1 MKNIH
6 IRNAWS
12 LVLSLVMILTML
24 PFGSYAE
31 GATETP
37 EQAVTTTLEYYQSV
51 NNKNLASFWDTL
63 AVYGA
68 KEQLRDGT
76 WLLPVLEPGEDSSAS
91 EYAAAILNE
100 LAKGGRPESWINA
113 LAAQQNGDGSF
124 GDGTNNHIFAMIA
137 LDGGNGLYD
146 RLAAIEWLAQQQFD
160 NGGFS
165 WGAGVEPDVDIT
177 GMALIALGRYLGTGA
192 TDAERD
198 LAEPAVAAA
207 LEFLKDKQISSGGF
221 AGAYGNN
228 ANTDAA
234 AVLGL
239 AAVGEDV
246 QSAEWT
252 TDSGE
257 NPFSCLLGYRA
268 SDKGFGWD
276 DNATSNAM
284 ATAQV
289 LLALDDIASQEST
302 FYRLSKQE
310 FDDTYIYFT
319 GDTAEAQTGAA
330 LRWRLMGTNL
340 DATGIP
346 TPVEGAHY
354 TISAN
359 DDQEEVIP
367 EGSDDGY
374 VTVTFNE
381 AGIYVLQ
388 AEASLDEGVKIAALT
403 IVVQGPSS
411 PTDTIQAAIRVEG
424 AYDTIAQADSFTV
437 TNDGDL
443 SPAEVVAQFLESE
456 QINYVMADYNGT
468 GYISEIN
475 GEKAGIFGGY
485 DGWLGAVN
493 GDLNAYTV
501 NDGDEVLFFYG
512 DWPSGYA
519 PSTYIPIIDTGTANY
534 EPGQAMK
541 IHVTAA
547 YEETEYDENWN
558 PISTQVITI
567 DLPDVDV
574 AVNNWAGRT
583 DVNGLITI
591 PASAFST
598 GNQKIYFSQE
608 NENASPGI
616 VRTVVDIKPV
626 SPSGDIESDGITL
639 VVVGVDGEIIFSESL
654 DWHDGDTA
662 LSILLDQPA
671 LDVETTGSTGNRYVK
686 SINGLAE
693 FDYGPTSGWT
703 YRVDGDAPSVAADAY
718 ELSEGQTVEWVY
730 TAKGITNYTSDGI
743 KVIVEGLNGEIFFSE
758 TLEWQEG
765 DTALSIILDQPA
777 LDVET
782 TGSTGNRYVKS
793 INGLAEFDY
802 GPTSGWT
809 CLVDGESPSVAAD
822 AYKMSD
828 GQTVKW
834 LYKTEH
840 KGTFLNYGQAEVE
853 RMLDELVK
861 QIRVQGIQDELDIIV
876 LVKNNALDSSSA
888 SAFLIDR
895 VRGANGNFSK
905 STDLAKILMA
915 AQASGMNPQ
924 NMGGFNLLTN
934 LCQFNNITRQGVNG
948 PIFALLAY
956 DALGVDPPVGIIN
969 TREKLIAD
977 ILSFQNRNGGFA
989 LARGGVSDPDLTAM
1003 ALTALSKYQEQAVVK
1018 AAVIQ
1023 GLSYLSS
1030 IQQNNGTMPAASLN
1044 CSETLSQVIIALASL
1059 NIGLDDKRF
1068 VKDEGDLLTAL
1079 ISFKTAGGFR
1089 HIQGGTA
1096 DAMATRQAALA
1107 LTAYKSYLT
1116 GQPGLF
1122 DLSSPNAAFSD
1133 LNDVRWAQEA
1143 ISYLSRQHIL
1153 SGYGDGSFR
1162 PLEEVSRE
1170 QLITMLMLSLEP
1182 GFEAAESNFT
1192 DAPGQAW
1199 FAPYVGAAQK
1209 AGITRGIG
1217 GGLFGAGTSI
1227 RRQDMAVMADK
1238 MAIRAGISLEPQG
1251 DIASPAFVDAAAISD
1266 YAVSSIDRLRAAGI
1280 IAGKADGKFDPTGP
1294 CTRAEAAV
1302 IIYGLIKR

>member
-6 IRNAWS
+6 ISKAWS
-12 LVLSLVMILTML
+12 SLLSLVMILTML

-68 KEQLRDGT
+68 GDDLRDGT
-76 WLLPVLEPGEDSSAS
+76 WLLPVLEPEGDSSAS
-91 EYAAAILNE
+91 EYAGAILNE
-100 LAKGGRPESWINA
+100 LAKGGCPESWISD
-113 LAAQQNGDGSF
+113 LADQQNGEGSF
-124 GDGTNNHIFAMIA
+124 AGGTNNHIFAMIA
-137 LDGGNGLYD
+137 LDAGNGSYD
-146 RLAAIEWLAQQQFD
+146 RLSALEWLVQQQFD

-207 LEFLKDKQISSGGF
+207 LDFLKGKQVSSGGF

-276 DNATSNAM
+276 DNGTSNAM
-284 ATAQV
+284 ATGQV

-346 TPVEGAHY
+346 APVEGAHY

-381 AGIYVLQ
+381 AGTYVLQ

-443 SPAEVVAQFLESE
+443 SPAEVVTQFLESE
-456 QINYVMADYNGT
+456 QIDYVMADYNGT

-519 PSTYIPIIDTGTANY
+519 PSTYIPIIDAGTANY

-693 FDYGPTSGWT
+693 FDYGPTSGWN
-703 YRVDGDAPSVAADAY
+703 YWVDGEAPSVAADAY
-718 ELSEGQTVEWVY
+718 ELSG
-730 TAKGITNYTSDGI
+730 
-743 KVIVEGLNGEIFFSE
+743 
-758 TLEWQEG
+758 
-765 DTALSIILDQPA
+765 
-777 LDVET
+777 
-782 TGSTGNRYVKS
+782 
-793 INGLAEFDY
+793 
-802 GPTSGWT
+802 
-809 CLVDGESPSVAAD
+809 
-822 AYKMSD
+822 

-834 LYKTEH
+834 LYTTEN
-840 KGTFLNYGQAEVE
+840 KGTLVTYGQAEVE
-853 RMLDELVK
+853 RMLAEIVK
-861 QIRVQGIQDELDIIV
+861 QMRLQGIQDEFDIII
-876 LVKNNALDSSSA
+876 LARNNALDISSA

-895 VRGANGNFSK
+895 VRAANGNFSK

-915 AQASGMNPQ
+915 AQAIGINPQ
-924 NMGGFNLLTN
+924 NIGGFNLLAN
-934 LCQFNNITRQGVNG
+934 LYQFNNITRQGVNG

-956 DALGVDPPVGIIN
+956 DALGVDPSVGSIN
-969 TREKLIAD
+969 TRGKMIAD
-977 ILSFQNRNGGFA
+977 ILSFQNKNGGFA

-1079 ISFKTAGGFR
+1079 LSFKTAGGFR

-1122 DLSSPNAAFSD
+1122 DLSSPTAAFSD
-1133 LNDVRWAQEA
+1133 LNDVKWAQEA
-1143 ISYLSRQHIL
+1143 ISYLSRQDIL

-1170 QLITMLMLSLEP
+1170 QLITMLMLSLET
-1182 GFEAAESNFT
+1182 GFEAAESSFT
-1192 DAPGQAW
+1192 DVPGQAW

-1238 MAIRAGISLEPQG
+1238 MALRAGIPLEPRG

>member
-6 IRNAWS
+6 IRKAWS

-24 PFGSYAE
+24 PFGSYAQ

-37 EQAVTTTLEYYQSV
+37 EEAVTTTLEYYQSV
-51 NNKNLASFWDTL
+51 KNKNLASFWDTL

-68 KEQLRDGT
+68 GDDLRDGT
-76 WLLPVLEPGEDSSAS
+76 WLLPVLEPEGDSSAS
-91 EYAAAILNE
+91 EYAGAILNE
-100 LAKGGRPESWINA
+100 LAKGGCPESWLSD
-113 LAAQQNGDGSF
+113 LADQQNGEGSF
-124 GDGTNNHIFAMIA
+124 AGGTNSHIFAMIA
-137 LDGGNGLYD
+137 LDAGNGSYD
-146 RLAAIEWLAQQQFD
+146 RLSALDWLARQQFD

-177 GMALIALGRYLGTGA
+177 GMALIALGRYLGTGT

-198 LAEPAVAAA
+198 LAEPAVVAA

-246 QSAEWT
+246 QSAGWT
-252 TDSGE
+252 TDAGE

-268 SDKGFGWD
+268 SDRGFGWD
-276 DNATSNAM
+276 DNAVSNAM

-289 LLALDDIASQEST
+289 LLALDDIAGREST
-302 FYRLSKQE
+302 FNRLSEQE
-310 FDDTYIYFT
+310 FDDIYIYFT
-319 GDTAEAQTGAA
+319 GDPVEAETGAV
-330 LRWRLMGTNL
+330 LSWRLMGTNL
-340 DATGIP
+340 DAAGIP

-354 TISAN
+354 TVSAN
-359 DDQEEVIP
+359 DGQEEVVP
-367 EGSDDGY
+367 VGSDNGY

-381 AGIYVLQ
+381 AGTYVLQ
-388 AEASLDEGVKIAALT
+388 AEASLDEGVEIAALT
-403 IVVQGPSS
+403 IVVQGSS
-411 PTDTIQAAIRVEG
+411 CPADTIQVAIRVEG
-424 AYDTIAQADSFTV
+424 AYDTTAQADSFTV
-437 TNDGDL
+437 TDDGDL
-443 SPAEVVAQFLESE
+443 SPAEVVAQFLESK
-456 QINYVMADYNGT
+456 QITYVMANYNGT

-475 GEKAGIFGGY
+475 GEKSGIFGGY

-493 GDLNAYTV
+493 GDLNTYTV

-519 PSTYIPIIDTGTANY
+519 PSTYIPIIAAGTANY
-534 EPGQAMK
+534 ELGQDLD
-541 IHVTAA
+541 IHLTAD
-547 YEETEYDENWN
+547 YNETEYDENWN

-574 AVNNWAGRT
+574 AVNDWAGKT
-583 DVNGLITI
+583 DANGLITI
-591 PASAFST
+591 PAEAFST

-608 NENASPGI
+608 NENTSPGI

-626 SPSGDIESDGITL
+626 SPGGDIESDGITL
-639 VVVGVDGEIIFSESL
+639 VVEGVDGEIIFSESQ

-730 TAKGITNYTSDGI
+730 TAKGLTNYTSDGI

-758 TLEWQEG
+758 TLERQED
-765 DTALSIILDQPA
+765 DTALSIMLDQSE
-777 LDVET
+777 LDVIT
-782 TGSTGNRYVKS
+782 TGSAGNRHVKS
-793 INGLAEFDY
+793 INGLAQFDY
-802 GPTSGWT
+802 GPTSRWNYW
-809 CLVDGESPSVAAD
+809 VDGEAPSVAAD
-822 AYKMSD
+822 AYELSG

-834 LYKTEH
+834 LYTTEN
-840 KGTFLNYGQAEVE
+840 KGTLVTYGQAEVE
-853 RMLDELVK
+853 RMLAEIVK
-861 QIRVQGIQDELDIIV
+861 QMRLQGIQDEFDIII
-876 LVKNNALDSSSA
+876 LARNNALDISSA

-895 VRGANGNFSK
+895 VRAANGNFSK
-905 STDLAKILMA
+905 ATDLAKILMA
-915 AQASGMNPQ
+915 AQACGMNPD
-924 NMGGFNLLTN
+924 NVGGFNLLTS
-934 LCQFNNITRQGVNG
+934 LYQFNNITRQGVNG
-948 PIFALLAY
+948 SIFALLAY
-956 DALGVDPPVGIIN
+956 DALGVDPSVGSIN
-969 TREKLIAD
+969 TREKMIAD
-977 ILSFQNRNGGFA
+977 ILSFQNKNGGLA

-1003 ALTALSKYQEQAVVK
+1003 ALTALSKYRDQAVVK
-1018 AAVIQ
+1018 TAIAQ

-1030 IQQNNGTMPAASLN
+1030 IQENDGTMPAASLN

-1068 VKDEGDLLTAL
+1068 VRGEGDLLTAL
-1079 ISFKTAGGFR
+1079 LSFKTAEGFK

-1107 LTAYKSYLT
+1107 LTAYQAYLT
-1116 GQPGLF
+1116 WQPGLF
-1122 DLSSPNAAFSD
+1122 DLSSPTAAFSD
-1133 LNDVRWAQEA
+1133 LYNVKWAQEA
-1143 ISYLSRQHIL
+1143 ISYLSRQNIL

-1170 QLITMLMLSLEP
+1170 QLITMLMRSLEP
-1182 GFEAAESNFT
+1182 GFEAAESSFT
-1192 DAPGQAW
+1192 DVPGQAW

-1217 GGLFGAGTSI
+1217 GGLFGTGTSI

-1238 MAIRAGISLEPQG
+1238 MALRAGIPLGTRG
-1251 DIASPAFVDAAAISD
+1251 DIASPTFVDAATISD
-1266 YAVSSIDRLRAAGI
+1266 YAVSSIDRLRIAGI
-1280 IAGKADGKFDPTGP
+1280 IAGKADGRFDPIGS